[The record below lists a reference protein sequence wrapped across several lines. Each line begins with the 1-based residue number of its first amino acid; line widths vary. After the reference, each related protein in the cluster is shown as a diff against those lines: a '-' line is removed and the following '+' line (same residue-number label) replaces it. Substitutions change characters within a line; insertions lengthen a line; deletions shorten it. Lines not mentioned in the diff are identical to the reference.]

1 MIFEITLIGL
11 GLLLIAINVPKS
23 KPKKK
28 EEPMREWFTRDWTD
42 KIWGE

>member
-1 MIFEITLIGL
+1 MIFEITLISL
-11 GLLLIAINVPKS
+11 GLLLIAINSPKS
-23 KPKKK
+23 KPKK